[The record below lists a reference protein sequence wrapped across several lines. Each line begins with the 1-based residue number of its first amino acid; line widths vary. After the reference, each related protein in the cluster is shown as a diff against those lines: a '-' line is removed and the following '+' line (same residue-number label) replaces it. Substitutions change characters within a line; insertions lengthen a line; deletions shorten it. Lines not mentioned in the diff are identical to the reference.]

1 MEIAIELLDQRIQE
15 IIADREHAYS
25 RQFSAAAS
33 QTMKAVK
40 SVEKAAANL
49 ADATRRAWGSITRPA
64 QQHGLR
70 LSEQV
75 IETSG
80 SLAINRE
87 DASYEELRK
96 FEERSLQAIRIIVKT
111 YNRYVVSVV
120 RSAKPETSA
129 LEDSIARLSRAITDL
144 TQTLD
149 RSNLKQLQIAA
160 RESDQLAR
168 SVRELRLKIDRIQDA
183 NQKLAGLQEKESNL
197 SNDISLLSG
206 DQNLRELGRIEE
218 QIRRKEQEV
227 LALLEPLSKPLRKAN
242 RPESK
247 APAGLTGPGV
257 SRLVDNPLTAI
268 LETPVAEMHGL
279 LSSLH
284 QLIEKDELFLDQ
296 RRKRKSIEAIETLEA
311 GLLERFREDHA
322 ILQANRREV
331 LRQLK
336 GSGIYDKWMSLKSQ
350 LDDTLA
356 EAADC
361 RSLVADLQSQQA
373 KLRALINSDKAKIEA
388 VLEEILNERVSI
400 SLSF

>member
-1 MEIAIELLDQRIQE
+1 
-15 IIADREHAYS
+15 

-70 LSEQV
+70 LSEQI

-111 YNRYVVSVV
+111 YNKYVVSVV

-183 NQKLAGLQEKESNL
+183 NQRLGGLQEKESNL

-247 APAGLTGPGV
+247 APAGLTGFGV

-361 RSLVADLQSQQA
+361 RSLVADLQSQEA

>member
-1 MEIAIELLDQRIQE
+1 MEIAIELLDQRIQG

-25 RQFSAAAS
+25 RQFSATAS

-70 LSEQV
+70 LSEQI

-160 RESDQLAR
+160 RESDRLAW
-168 SVRELRLKIDRIQDA
+168 SVRELRVKINRIQDA
-183 NQKLAGLQEKESNL
+183 NQRLGGLQEKESNL

-247 APAGLTGPGV
+247 APAGLTGFGV

-361 RSLVADLQSQQA
+361 RSLVADLQSQEA

>member
-15 IIADREHAYS
+15 IVADREHAYS
-25 RQFSAAAS
+25 KRFATAAS
-33 QTMKAVK
+33 HTMKAVK

-64 QQHGLR
+64 EQHGLR
-70 LSEQV
+70 LSEQI
-75 IETSG
+75 IETSR
-80 SLAINRE
+80 SLAISRG

-111 YNRYVVSVV
+111 YNKYVVSVV
-120 RSAKPETSA
+120 RSTKSETSA
-129 LEDSIARLSRAITDL
+129 LEDSIADLSRAITDL
-144 TQTLD
+144 TQILD

-160 RESDQLAR
+160 RESDQLAW

-183 NQKLAGLQEKESNL
+183 NQRFGGLQEKESNL

-218 QIRRKEQEV
+218 QIRLKEQEV

-257 SRLVDNPLTAI
+257 GRLVDNPLTAI

-350 LDDTLA
+350 LDDTLT
-356 EAADC
+356 EAANC
-361 RSLVADLQSQQA
+361 RSLIADLQSQEA

-388 VLEEILNERVSI
+388 VLQGILNEQVSI

>member
-1 MEIAIELLDQRIQE
+1 L
-15 IIADREHAYS
+15 
-25 RQFSAAAS
+25 
-33 QTMKAVK
+33 
-40 SVEKAAANL
+40 
-49 ADATRRAWGSITRPA
+49 G
-64 QQHGLR
+64 
-70 LSEQV
+70 
-75 IETSG
+75 
-80 SLAINRE
+80 
-87 DASYEELRK
+87 
-96 FEERSLQAIRIIVKT
+96 
-111 YNRYVVSVV
+111 
-120 RSAKPETSA
+120 
-129 LEDSIARLSRAITDL
+129 
-144 TQTLD
+144 
-149 RSNLKQLQIAA
+149 
-160 RESDQLAR
+160 
-168 SVRELRLKIDRIQDA
+168 
-183 NQKLAGLQEKESNL
+183 GLQEKESNL

-247 APAGLTGPGV
+247 APAGLTGFGV

-356 EAADC
+356 EAANC
-361 RSLVADLQSQQA
+361 RSLIADLQSQEA

-388 VLEEILNERVSI
+388 ALEEILNERVSI